1 MIAGPVLATAICG
14 VVVVLGATAIGLV
27 AAAEVVLWRW
37 EQRQERSRDVAGGRR
52 DGGRDG

>member
-14 VVVVLGATAIGLV
+14 VVVVLGATAIVLV

-37 EQRQERSRDVAGGRR
+37 EQRRERSHRVTRTRRGGGS
-52 DGGRDG
+52 DG